1 MYDAALNTPR
11 AEIEARIA
19 ALQRAL
25 ARQGLDAAL
34 ILQKTDLFYFSGTI
48 QQATLYVPAAG
59 EPILMVNRN
68 FERGRAESPL
78 DRVVP
83 LPSPSRIPAILQAAG
98 LKTPAALGFELD
110 VLPVNLFR
118 KYCEVFAGAQ
128 PADMSNEIRLIRAIK
143 SAFEIELIRQA
154 ARRSDQVA
162 ALLPGLIRAGM
173 TEIELAGRV
182 EAEARRLGHQGV
194 VRMRLW
200 GSELFYGHLLS
211 GASGGVPSYHSSPT
225 GGSGINPAV
234 AQGAGERRIGR
245 NEPVMLDYVF
255 AYRGYISDHTRLFS
269 LGPVAD
275 ELQRAHD
282 AMLALQAE
290 IARHAVPGAASGS
303 IYDFALAWVQAHG
316 WAEHFM
322 GASAERVRFV
332 GHGVGLELDEFPF
345 LNAGQ
350 TLPLQAGMVVAVEP
364 KLVFPGRGVVGIEN
378 THVVT
383 PDGLEQLGR
392 YPGEITVV

>member
-1 MYDAALNTPR
+1 MYDVSLNTPR
-11 AEIEARIA
+11 AEIDARIES
-19 ALQRAL
+19 LQRAL
-25 ARQGLDAAL
+25 ARRGLDAAV
-34 ILQKTDLFYFSGTI
+34 ILQKTDLFYFSGTS
-48 QQATLYVPAAG
+48 QQAMLYVPAAG
-59 EPILMVNRN
+59 PPVLMVNRN

-78 DRVVP
+78 DHIVP
-83 LPSPSRIPAILQAAG
+83 LPSLSRIPAILKEAG
-98 LKTPAALGFELD
+98 FRMPAALGFELD

-118 KYCEVFAGAQ
+118 KYCEVFAGAE
-128 PADMSNEIRLIRAIK
+128 PSDVSNDIRLIRAVK
-143 SAFEIELIRQA
+143 SVFEIELIREA
-154 ARRSDQVA
+154 AHRSDQIA
-162 ALLPGLIRAGM
+162 GLLPELIRAGM

-182 EAEARRLGHQGV
+182 EAEARRLEHQGV

-200 GSELFYGHLLS
+200 GGELFYGHLLS

-234 AQGAGERRIGR
+234 AQGAGTRVIGR

-255 AYRGYISDHTRLFS
+255 AFGGYISDHTRLFS
-269 LGPVAD
+269 LGPIPD
-275 ELQRAHD
+275 DLQRAHD
-282 AMLALQAE
+282 AMLALQEE
-290 IARHAVPGAASGS
+290 IRRRAVPGAVSGS
-303 IYDFALAWVQAHG
+303 IYDFALAWVTERGYAD
-316 WAEHFM
+316 HFM
-322 GASAERVRFV
+322 GASSERVRFV

-383 PDGLEQLGR
+383 LDGLEQLGR
-392 YPGEITVV
+392 YPGEITVI